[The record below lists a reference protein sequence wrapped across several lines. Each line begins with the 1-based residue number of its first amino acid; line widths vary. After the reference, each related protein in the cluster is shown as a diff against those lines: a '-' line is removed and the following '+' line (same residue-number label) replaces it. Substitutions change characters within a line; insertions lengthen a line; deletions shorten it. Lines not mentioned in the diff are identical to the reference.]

1 MIRSFRAEWVILRR
15 RSFLLGSI
23 GPVLFFTIVGT
34 IFAITGIERGGDD
47 RGPFG
52 GAAGIEQFSSS
63 DGLILGLESAAT
75 FIGLI
80 ILSVFAVNL
89 AREYSNGTI
98 RLLLVSEPRR
108 TRLLAGILLALSSF
122 AAIAVIVAGILS
134 IAISFAIA
142 PGQDIPTDE
151 WATSEGLAGAVATVG
166 RIILTTIV
174 WGLIGAVLV
183 MASKSSAIAIA
194 VGAGGLLLIPGLL
207 GQVAEGV
214 TDRLPN
220 ATFTAFLSGGDDT
233 LPLGAAALLTGV
245 YGLICLAG
253 LFVIFYRRDIT
264 D

>member
-1 MIRSFRAEWVILRR
+1 MIRAFLAEWVILRR
-15 RSFLLGSI
+15 RSFLLGSV
-23 GPVLFFTIVGT
+23 GPILFFTIVGT
-34 IFAITGIERGGDD
+34 IFAITGIEEAGDD

-52 GAAGIEQFSSS
+52 QAAGIEQFSTSG
-63 DGLILGLESAAT
+63 GLTLGLESAAT
-75 FIGLI
+75 FVGLI
-80 ILSVFAVNL
+80 ILSVFAVSL

-108 TRLLAGILLALSSF
+108 VRLLAGMLLALSSF
-122 AAIAVIVAGILS
+122 TAIAVIVSGILS

-142 PGQDIPTDE
+142 PGQDIPTEE
-151 WATSEGLAGAVATVG
+151 WATAEGLAGAVATIG
-166 RIILTTIV
+166 RTILTTTV

-183 MASKSSAIAIA
+183 MASKSSAVAIA

-220 ATFTAFLSGGDDT
+220 ATFGAFLSGGDDT
-233 LPLGAAALLTGV
+233 LSLAAAALLTGV
-245 YGLICLAG
+245 YGLVCLTG